1 MLLEALV
8 CVDFPFSYVY
18 CFLFNIAKKHLNVK
32 HSDLHIQH
40 SSMDPHASGLPFQAQ
55 AHDAMRHGLASLK
68 EDAMQKHPVDT
79 IQASTAV
86 PGCHYSNPQM
96 MRDLFGLAFPA
107 KVDIEK
113 QILSKFGR
121 LPGLPSSRLG
131 LESLTGE
138 LDQFGFESY
147 LGLPEFSEQLP
158 VDMHSQMEQRLG
170 MGSSTKPLA
179 RGMF

>member
-1 MLLEALV
+1 
-8 CVDFPFSYVY
+8 
-18 CFLFNIAKKHLNVK
+18 
-32 HSDLHIQH
+32 
-40 SSMDPHASGLPFQAQ
+40 MDSTLDASVGGLPFQNKP
-55 AHDAMRHGLASLK
+55 HDAMRHGLASLK
-68 EDAMQKHPVDT
+68 EDAMQKHPVNVIQDT
-79 IQASTAV
+79 TAV
-86 PGCHYSNPQM
+86 SGMQYSNPQM
-96 MRDLFGLAFPA
+96 MRDLYGVAFPA

-121 LPGLPSSRLG
+121 LPGLHSSRLG

-170 MGSSTKPLA
+170 MASSTKPLA